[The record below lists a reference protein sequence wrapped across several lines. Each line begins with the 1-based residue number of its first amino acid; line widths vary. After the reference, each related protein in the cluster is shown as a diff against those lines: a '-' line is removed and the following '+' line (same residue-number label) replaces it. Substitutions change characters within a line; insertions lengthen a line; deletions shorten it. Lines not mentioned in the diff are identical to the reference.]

1 MDQKFIEQLSR
12 LSKIALFTLIP
23 LTLAFMITS
32 YYSGSLTIEAIALD
46 CAFSI
51 IVQLF
56 TYHAI
61 QTMLRSN
68 NIKFPYGTGR
78 LENFSG
84 FLYGALIAPVSIF
97 ILFLSLQRLFISPT
111 QVFFSIAQLPM
122 IPSILRSLY
131 LYGLAKRIRSQ
142 FESPIAETFVL
153 DQRVAIKFDASVI
166 LAILLGYLCVK
177 AGFNQVALYL
187 DPIFS
192 IIISLYMFRTAL
204 QMLLKNFKAL
214 IDLPMPEEEQ
224 ILLIRTLAREFQNYE
239 SIGNIY
245 TRRSGMVRFVE
256 IELFLNSSTS
266 VSAISEITQ
275 RIEQDLKDSLDNIK
289 LKIIALPSDDSYLK
303 A

>member
-32 YYSGSLTIEAIALD
+32 YFSGSLTIEAIALD

-61 QTMLRSN
+61 QVMLRSN
-68 NIKFPYGTGR
+68 NIKFPHGTGR

-84 FLYGALIAPVSIF
+84 FLYGALIVPVSIF
-97 ILFLSLQRLFISPT
+97 ILSLSLHRLLFNPT
-111 QVFFSIAQLPM
+111 QVSFSIAQLPM
-122 IPSILRSLY
+122 IPSIIRSIFLY
-131 LYGLAKRIRSQ
+131 TLAKKIRSQ
-142 FESPIAETFVL
+142 FESPIAETFVI

-166 LAILLGYLCVK
+166 LAILLGYFCVK
-177 AGFNQVALYL
+177 LGFNQIALYL

-192 IIISLYMFRTAL
+192 ILIALYMFKTAL
-204 QMLLKNFKAL
+204 RMLLNNFKVL

-224 ILLIRTLAREFQNYE
+224 ILLIRTLAREFESYD
-239 SIGNIY
+239 SIGSIY
-245 TRRSGMVRFVE
+245 TRRSGMFRFVE
-256 IELFLNSSTS
+256 IELFLNRSTS
-266 VSAISEITQ
+266 VSAISEITT

-289 LKIIALPSDDSYLK
+289 LKIIALPSDPKDLK
-303 A
+303 S

>member
-97 ILFLSLQRLFISPT
+97 ILFLSLQRLFINPT
-111 QVFFSIAQLPM
+111 QVSFSIAQLPM

-131 LYGLAKRIRSQ
+131 LYTLAKKIRSQ

-245 TRRSGMVRFVE
+245 TRRSGMVTFVE